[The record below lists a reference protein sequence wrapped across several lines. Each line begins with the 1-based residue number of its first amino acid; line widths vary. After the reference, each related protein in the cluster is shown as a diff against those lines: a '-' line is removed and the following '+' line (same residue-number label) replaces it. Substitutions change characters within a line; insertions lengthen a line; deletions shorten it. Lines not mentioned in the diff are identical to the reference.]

1 MKTYNTISDDDTR
14 LPMLNEPASV
24 YFSVSGALHD
34 KILIKRV
41 EDTIQINDDIIADWL
56 NVTPRTYR
64 NYKTKDASF
73 KPNMREH
80 IIMLLSLYEHG
91 EDVFSGT
98 SDFEKWLNTPNVF
111 LDNTAP
117 KNFMNTISGIKMV
130 DDRLTALEYGE
141 NV

>member
-1 MKTYNTISDDDTR
+1 MKAYNILEDDTQ
-14 LPMLNEPASV
+14 LPRINEPVSV
-24 YFSVSGALHD
+24 YISISSAFHD
-34 KILIKRV
+34 KALIQRL
-41 EDTIQINDDIIADWL
+41 EDTIHIKDDIIADWL
-56 NVTPRTYR
+56 NITPRTYR
-64 NYKTKDASF
+64 NYKTKDATF

-91 EDVFSGT
+91 QDVFSNASG
-98 SDFEKWLNTPNVF
+98 FEKWLSSPNVF

-117 KNFMNTISGIKMV
+117 KHFMNTINGIKMV